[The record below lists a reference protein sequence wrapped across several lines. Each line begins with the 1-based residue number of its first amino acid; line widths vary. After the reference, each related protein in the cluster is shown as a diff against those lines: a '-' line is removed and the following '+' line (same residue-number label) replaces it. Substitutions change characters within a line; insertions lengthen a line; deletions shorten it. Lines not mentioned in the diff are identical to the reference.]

1 MPKGVPRLLRQLVRS
16 PRNDLGTKGK
26 TMKKIRLYMQLTKP
40 RIIAM
45 VLVTASLGFY
55 IAKGMIESWMLL
67 LWTLLGTYLVGS
79 GSSVINHYMERD
91 IDAKMERTQ
100 NRPLPLGLISPES
113 ALIFGVNLLLIGL
126 LILFLKVNV
135 LTAFFALLGAF
146 LYNLVYTPMKR
157 LTWWNTFVGSI
168 PGALPPLWGW
178 TAASGELHPG
188 AWILFAILLVW
199 QHPHFFAIAWMY
211 RKDYARADLKMLPV
225 VEPDGEST
233 FRQALLYSLILI
245 PLSLAPVLCGIAG
258 YWYFWGA
265 LFLGLAFFVTG
276 VHFVRQKTVKSAR
289 VVLLASVI
297 YLPLLFALIV
307 GDSFV

>member
-1 MPKGVPRLLRQLVRS
+1 
-16 PRNDLGTKGK
+16 
-26 TMKKIRLYMQLTKP
+26 
-40 RIIAM
+40 
-45 VLVTASLGFY
+45 
-55 IAKGMIESWMLL
+55 
-67 LWTLLGTYLVGS
+67 
-79 GSSVINHYMERD
+79 
-91 IDAKMERTQ
+91 
-100 NRPLPLGLISPES
+100 
-113 ALIFGVNLLLIGL
+113 
-126 LILFLKVNV
+126 
-135 LTAFFALLGAF
+135 
-146 LYNLVYTPMKR
+146 MKR